1 MLTDKTIKIGSKSIN
16 ISQYL
21 FYFTFI
27 GIKIGLFFKFL
38 FYTIFF
44 KLTQVKLSILLS
56 LGIISNLFVNIGNF
70 LESQHSIGNDLLFFF
85 NLTTDVVETFSNQF
99 FNQILFKTF
108 AAGREIFLPEINGI
122 SD

>member
-1 MLTDKTIKIGSKSIN
+1 
-16 ISQYL
+16 
-21 FYFTFI
+21 
-27 GIKIGLFFKFL
+27 
-38 FYTIFF
+38 YTIFF

-122 SD
+122 SDDRFTNGYTGLKLIIDIDFRVFIENPPDLKF